1 LNVSLKGQQGETL
14 VHSLDARGYALSS
27 GAACAAGSAPPS
39 HVLLAMGRT
48 PKEAKQGLRFS
59 FGRHNTGEELNEF
72 LQGFPSVIQG
82 LEMMS
87 SFLDEEEPSK
97 ENGKTK

>member
-1 LNVSLKGQQGETL
+1 LEGETL

-27 GAACAAGSAPPS
+27 GSACAAGSAPPS

-48 PKEAKQGLRFS
+48 PKEAKRGLRFS
-59 FGRHNTGEELNEF
+59 FGRHNTGGELDEF
-72 LQGFPSVIQG
+72 LQSLPSIIQG
-82 LEMMS
+82 LEMVS

-97 ENGKTK
+97 DQGKGK